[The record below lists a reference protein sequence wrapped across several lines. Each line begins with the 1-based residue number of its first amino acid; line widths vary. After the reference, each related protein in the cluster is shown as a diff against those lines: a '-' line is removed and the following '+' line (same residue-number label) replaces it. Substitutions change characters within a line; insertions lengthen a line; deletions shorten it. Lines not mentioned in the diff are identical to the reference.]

1 MRGIAKAGLPGGAD
15 MADAHYERGFASR
28 PFTTVEEAMEWLR
41 AVSADQAASD
51 RALFRGSGS

>member
-41 AVSADQAASD
+41 
-51 RALFRGSGS
+51 SG